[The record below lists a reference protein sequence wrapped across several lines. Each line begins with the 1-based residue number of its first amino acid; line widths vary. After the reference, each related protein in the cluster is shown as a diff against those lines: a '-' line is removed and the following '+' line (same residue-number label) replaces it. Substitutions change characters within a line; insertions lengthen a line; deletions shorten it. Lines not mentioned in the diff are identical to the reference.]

1 MPKFDMGA
9 AWDDATLLLRSYS
22 ALTLTIAA
30 AFLFLPTLAVS
41 WFGPSPIVPADSA
54 NMDQVMQAMRENFRQ
69 LMIYQLITGL
79 IAAIGGVGI
88 LRLWLARTGTS
99 VSEALSFA
107 LRMLPTMVA
116 IQILSGLAF
125 GLGFI
130 LLLLP
135 GLYLF
140 GRLALSSPIVADRE
154 VTNPIQAIRDS
165 WALTEGN
172 GWRIFLFLFLVGLV
186 ILIAALI
193 LGGLIGAAFGT
204 ESGVG
209 LILSGLVEASFATI
223 GGLVSLAVS
232 AATYRQLSMGG
243 SKDVFG

>member
-41 WFGPSPIVPADSA
+41 WFGPSPIEPAAGADF
-54 NMDQVMQAMRENFRQ
+54 DQIMRALHENLGQ
-69 LMIYQLITGL
+69 LMVYQLITGL

-107 LRMLPTMVA
+107 LQMLPTMVA
-116 IQILSGLAF
+116 IQILTGLAF
-125 GLGFI
+125 GIGFM

-140 GRLALSSPIVADRE
+140 GRLALSSPIVADRQ
-154 VTNPIQAIRDS
+154 VANPIQAIRGS

-172 GWRIFLFLFLVGLV
+172 GWRVFFFLFLVGMV

-193 LGGLIGAAFGT
+193 IGGLIGAVFGT
-204 ESGVG
+204 DSGAG

-232 AATYRQLSMGG
+232 AAIYRQLSISD